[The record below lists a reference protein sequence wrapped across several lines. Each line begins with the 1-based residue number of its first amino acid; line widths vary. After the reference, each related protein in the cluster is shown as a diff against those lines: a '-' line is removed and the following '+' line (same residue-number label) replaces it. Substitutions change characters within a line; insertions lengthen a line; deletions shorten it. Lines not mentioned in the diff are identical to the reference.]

1 MLNELNMKESLL
13 AKSKLQLALNVCNIK
28 ELEELSG
35 RLCFLLIGLLCL
47 TT

>member
-1 MLNELNMKESLL
+1 MLNELNMKENVL
-13 AKSKLQLALNVCNIK
+13 AKNKLQLALNVFNME

-35 RLCFLLIGLLCL
+35 ITGFLFISLLCL